1 MMTPLD
7 FGQLADESTLVLIT
21 VHKNHQ
27 PGDVLIDLAVLLGQS
42 RVETRQLVSEPG
54 IRLALRDSRPGDR
67 VLTRI
72 ERRGSHGHPY
82 LVGVRPGDTDLLAA
96 EQVD

>member
-1 MMTPLD
+1 MTPLD
-7 FGQLADESTLVLIT
+7 LGQLADESALVLVT
-21 VHKNHQ
+21 FHKHQ
-27 PGDVLIDLAVLLGQS
+27 QDSVVLLDLAVIGQS

-54 IRLALRDSRPGDR
+54 IRLALRDARPGDR